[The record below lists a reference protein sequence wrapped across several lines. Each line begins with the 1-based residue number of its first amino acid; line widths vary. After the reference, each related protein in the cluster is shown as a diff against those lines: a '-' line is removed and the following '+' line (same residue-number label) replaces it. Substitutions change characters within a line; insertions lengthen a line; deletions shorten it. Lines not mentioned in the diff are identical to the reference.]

1 MESEAKKLVNEVK
14 AMKDGDKILNNL
26 DKLKKLATSPQGKA
40 LIATLGQ
47 RGAELAE
54 RAASD
59 VQKGDVSSAAE
70 LLSFL
75 NSTKEGRALMAKI
88 IDMTGM

>member
-26 DKLKKLATSPQGKA
+26 DKLKNWRRRHRKA

-75 NSTKEGRALMAKI
+75 NSTKRAGLLWRR
-88 IDMTGM
+88 